1 MAVEL
6 YIVITNHN
14 QDINKGKSDH
24 EIFDAFENDFILSKE
39 FFSKSIHEFGAK
51 IQINIWLI
59 LKSQFVL
66 SLEPK
71 LTVLL
76 RPNRNF
82 GAKFQFFIKL
92 YEIQEVQPYLC

>member
-1 MAVEL
+1 MKYLMHLKMTL
-6 YIVITNHN
+6 YYLM
-14 QDINKGKSDH
+14 S
-24 EIFDAFENDFILSKE
+24 

-92 YEIQEVQPYLC
+92 YEIQEVQPCLC